1 MTNLNLIGVIGSGQ
15 CDESVSQLAYEVGQE
30 IAAAGYGLICGGLG
44 GVMTGACRGA
54 AEAGGLTIG
63 ILPGDSP
70 GSANPYVRIPIAT
83 GLGIARNIIIVR
95 SSRVAI
101 AIHGGP
107 GTLSEIAFCLQLG
120 VPVIS
125 LNSFTVSPN
134 IVPAT
139 TAREAVEKAVR
150 KITGNGDGEPA

>member
-15 CDESVSQLAYEVGQE
+15 CDETVTQLAYEVGRE
-30 IAAAGYGLICGGLG
+30 IAGTGYGLICGGLG
-44 GVMTGACRGA
+44 GVMEGACRGA
-54 AEAGGLTIG
+54 AEAGGLTVG

-70 GSANPYVRIPIAT
+70 QTANPYVRIPIAT
-83 GLGIARNIIIVR
+83 GLGIARNIVIVR
-95 SSRVAI
+95 SARAAI

-125 LNSFTVSPN
+125 LNSFSVSPD
-134 IVPAT
+134 IIQAASP
-139 TAREAVEKAVR
+139 REAVEQAVWR
-150 KITGNGDGEPA
+150 ITQ